1 MKYIDQALYHHKNT
15 FSVDREQKCPSTT
28 KNINTAFKLSK
39 NNLSL
44 YSFDTSSLLPR
55 MYYRTFCRKKV
66 KNYYAFLLKHSVK
79 YRIGMFLRISP
90 KSWYGT
96 FMFPETQMEW
106 ND

>member
-44 YSFDTSSLLPR
+44 YSFDTSSITENVL
-55 MYYRTFCRKKV
+55 
-66 KNYYAFLLKHSVK
+66 
-79 YRIGMFLRISP
+79 
-90 KSWYGT
+90 
-96 FMFPETQMEW
+96 
-106 ND
+106 